1 MALQKD
7 ISFGK
12 LNFALGFNR
21 TNAFPLDANSYFE
34 DYAEA
39 VAAAQTAAAVGSSDS
54 AFYIGQIII
63 INDTKASTDDYT
75 NQGIGLYQITGTAG
89 NGTLTKFGQAASAE
103 ELTAE
108 FEKLK
113 GRVTVIEGKL
123 VLATNDRDGLLSK
136 EDKAKLDTL
145 TATKIDKIQL
155 NGTELTPVDKT
166 VNLALD
172 DTYAKKDTVNDLST
186 ELNNL
191 KDSVKNGMRYVG
203 ESTTDPLGAG
213 GATVADYTS
222 FKNGDICFYDD
233 KTTGS
238 KKEYIYNAK
247 TSTWRELGDEG
258 LHATTQYVDSSVKK
272 AKEDLTAEIGK
283 VSSAVQTEQNR
294 AMQAEQDLQT
304 AINGK
309 ADSSTVTEI
318 SGKVDTLVEKVGS
331 AKEGSTEATG
341 LFKLIADE
349 AKARADADTAT
360 NGVLTTLKTTVE
372 NQGTL
377 ISNLRDDVG
386 GSSDSSD
393 ADTLFGKI
401 AKLREEVGTADTK
414 GPLFERIANLETKVE
429 GLPPAFIT
437 GLKDGETNLKVEDGK
452 LSLDKVNTDLL
463 YNGNL
468 ELVLDGGAA
477 TK

>member
-54 AFYIGQIII
+54 AFYIGQIVI

-113 GRVTVIEGKL
+113 SRVTVIEGKL
-123 VLATNDRDGLLSK
+123 ILATNDRDGLLSK

-145 TATKIDKIQL
+145 TATKIDKIQVD
-155 NGTELTPVDKT
+155 GTEVTPVNKT
-166 VNLALD
+166 VNIALEG
-172 DTYAKKDTVNDLST
+172 TYAKKDVVDTLSGDVTTLKNTVKS
-186 ELNNL
+186 
-191 KDSVKNGMRYVG
+191 GMRYVG
-203 ESTTDPLGAG
+203 ESTTDPTGTG
-213 GATVADYTS
+213 GPTVEGYTS
-222 FKNGDICFYDD
+222 FNNGDICFF
-233 KTTGS
+233 GNQ
-238 KKEYIYNAK
+238 EFIYNGK
-247 TSTWRELGDEG
+247 LKTWRELGDEG
-258 LHATTQYVDSSVKK
+258 KHATHEYVDNAVKT
-272 AKEDLTAEIGK
+272 AKDDLTTKIGE
-283 VSSAVQTEQNR
+283 VSTAVQTEQNR
-294 AMQAEQDLQT
+294 ATQAEQNLQT

-309 ADSSTVTEI
+309 ADSATVTEI
-318 SGKVDTLVEKVGS
+318 SGKVDTLAEKVGA

-360 NGVLTTLKTTVE
+360 NGILTTLQTTVE
-372 NQGTL
+372 TQGTL
-377 ISNLRDDVG
+377 ISGLRNDVG

-414 GPLFERIANLETKVE
+414 GPLFERVAALETSIGE
-429 GLPPAFIT
+429 LPPAFIT

-463 YNGNL
+463 YNGDL

>member
-7 ISFGK
+7 INFGK
-12 LNFALGFNR
+12 LDFLLGFNR
-21 TNAFPLDANSYFE
+21 TKAFPLDANSYFE

-75 NQGIGLYQITGTAG
+75 NKGIGLYQITGTAG
-89 NGTLTKFGQAASAE
+89 NGTLTKFGQATSAD
-103 ELTAE
+103 ELGE
-108 FEKLK
+108 
-113 GRVTVIEGKL
+113 RVSALESQITVINGKL
-123 VLATNDRDGLLSK
+123 ILATDATDGLLSK

-145 TATKIDKIQL
+145 TATKIDKIQVD
-155 NGTELTPVDKT
+155 GTEVTPVNKT
-166 VNLALD
+166 VNIELEG
-172 DTYAKKDTVNDLST
+172 TYAKKDVVDTLSGDVTTLKNTVKS
-186 ELNNL
+186 
-191 KDSVKNGMRYVG
+191 GMRYVG
-203 ESTTDPLGAG
+203 ESTTDPTGTG
-213 GATVADYTS
+213 GPTVEGYTS
-222 FKNGDICFYDD
+222 FNNGDICFF
-233 KTTGS
+233 GS
-238 KKEYIYNAK
+238 KEFIYNGK
-247 TSTWRELGDEG
+247 LKTWRELGDEG
-258 LHATTQYVDSSVKK
+258 KHATHEYVDGKVDK

-283 VSSAVQTEQNR
+283 VSTAVTNEQNR
-294 AMQAEQDLQT
+294 ATQAEQDLQT

-309 ADSSTVTEI
+309 ADSSTVTGI

-331 AKEGSTEATG
+331 EKEGSTEATG

-349 AKARADADTAT
+349 AKARTDADTAT
-360 NGVLTTLKTTVE
+360 NGVLATLQTTVN
-372 NQGTL
+372 NQGSL
-377 ISNLRDDVG
+377 ISGLRDDVG

-393 ADTLFGKI
+393 ADTLFGKV

-414 GPLFERIANLETKVE
+414 GPLFARVANLETKVE
-429 GLPPAFIT
+429 GLPTAFIT
-437 GLKDGETNLKVEDGK
+437 GLKEGETNLKVEDGK

-463 YNGNL
+463 YNGDL

>member
-7 ISFGK
+7 INFGK
-12 LNFALGFNR
+12 LDFLLGFNR
-21 TNAFPLDANSYFE
+21 TKAFPLDANSYFE

-89 NGTLTKFGQAASAE
+89 NGTLTKFGQATSAD
-103 ELTAE
+103 EL
-108 FEKLK
+108 
-113 GRVTVIEGKL
+113 GQRVSALESQITVINGKL
-123 VLATNDRDGLLSK
+123 ILATDAADGLLSK

-145 TATKIDKIQL
+145 TATKIDKIQVD
-155 NGTELTPVDKT
+155 GTDVTPVNKT
-166 VNLALD
+166 VNIALEG
-172 DTYAKKDTVNDLST
+172 TYAKKNDVDNLSGEVTTLKNTVKS
-186 ELNNL
+186 
-191 KDSVKNGMRYVG
+191 GMRYVG
-203 ESTTDPLGAG
+203 ESTTDPTGTG
-213 GATVADYTS
+213 GPTVEGYTS
-222 FKNGDICFYDD
+222 FNNGDICFF
-233 KTTGS
+233 GN
-238 KKEYIYNAK
+238 KEFIYNGK
-247 TSTWRELGDEG
+247 LKTWRELGDEG
-258 LHATTQYVDSSVKK
+258 KHATHEYVDNAVKT
-272 AKEDLTAEIGK
+272 AKDDLTTKIGE
-283 VSSAVQTEQNR
+283 VSTAVQNEQNR
-294 AMQAEQDLQT
+294 ATQAEQNLQT

-318 SGKVDTLVEKVGS
+318 SGKVDTLAEKVGS

-349 AKARADADTAT
+349 AKTRADADTAT
-360 NGVLTTLKTTVE
+360 NGVLTTLQGTVE

-377 ISNLRDDVG
+377 IQGLRNDVG
-386 GSSDSSD
+386 GSSDSSN

-414 GPLFERIANLETKVE
+414 GPLFERVAALETSIGE
-429 GLPPAFIT
+429 LPPAFIT

-463 YNGNL
+463 YNGDL

>member
-145 TATKIDKIQL
+145 TATKIDKIQVD
-155 NGTELTPVDKT
+155 GTDVTPVNKT
-166 VNLALD
+166 VNIALEG
-172 DTYAKKDTVNDLST
+172 TYAKKNVVDTLSGDVT
-186 ELNNL
+186 TL
-191 KDSVKNGMRYVG
+191 KNTVTSGMRYVG
-203 ESTTDPLGAG
+203 ESKRDPTSAEGPDITG
-213 GATVADYTS
+213 YTS
-222 FKNGDICFYDD
+222 FNNGDICFF
-233 KTTGS
+233 GG
-238 KKEYIYNAK
+238 KKFIYNGK
-247 TSTWRELGDEG
+247 LKTWRELSDEG
-258 LHATTQYVDSSVKK
+258 KYATHEYVDEKVAK

-294 AMQAEQDLQT
+294 ATQAEQDLQT

-318 SGKVDTLVEKVGS
+318 SGKVDTLAEKVGS

-349 AKARADADTAT
+349 AKTRADADTAT
-360 NGVLTTLKTTVE
+360 NGVLTTLQGTVE
-372 NQGTL
+372 SQGTL
-377 ISNLRDDVG
+377 ISGLRDDVG

-401 AKLREEVGTADTK
+401 AKLREEVA
-414 GPLFERIANLETKVE
+414 PNS
-429 GLPPAFIT
+429 
-437 GLKDGETNLKVEDGK
+437 GK
-452 LSLDKVNTDLL
+452 LTDRAGTEIF
-463 YNGNL
+463 NANQSDDSQIMIIDCGTSST
-468 ELVLDGGAA
+468 VL
-477 TK
+477 

>member
-89 NGTLTKFGQAASAE
+89 NGTLTKFGQATSVDELGQRVSALE
-103 ELTAE
+103 SQI
-108 FEKLK
+108 
-113 GRVTVIEGKL
+113 TVINGKL
-123 VLATNDRDGLLSK
+123 ILATDAADGLLSK

-145 TATKIDKIQL
+145 TATKIDKIQVD
-155 NGTELTPVDKT
+155 GTDVTPVNKT
-166 VNLALD
+166 VNIALEG
-172 DTYAKKDTVNDLST
+172 TYAKKDVVDTLSGDVTTLKNTVKS
-186 ELNNL
+186 
-191 KDSVKNGMRYVG
+191 GMRYVG
-203 ESTTDPLGAG
+203 ESKRDPTSAEGPDITG
-213 GATVADYTS
+213 YTS
-222 FKNGDICFYDD
+222 FNNGDICFF
-233 KTTGS
+233 GNQ
-238 KKEYIYNAK
+238 EFIYNGK
-247 TSTWRELGDEG
+247 LKTWRELGDEG
-258 LHATTQYVDSSVKK
+258 KHATHEYVDNAVKT
-272 AKEDLTAEIGK
+272 AKDDLTTKIGE
-283 VSSAVQTEQNR
+283 VSTAVQTEQNR
-294 AMQAEQDLQT
+294 ATQAEQNLQT

-318 SGKVDTLVEKVGS
+318 SGKVDTLAEKVGS

-349 AKARADADTAT
+349 AKTRADADTAT
-360 NGVLTTLKTTVE
+360 NGVLTTLQGTVE
-372 NQGTL
+372 SQGTL
-377 ISNLRDDVG
+377 ISGLRDDVG

-414 GPLFERIANLETKVE
+414 GPLFERVAALETSIGE
-429 GLPPAFIT
+429 LPPAFIT
-437 GLKDGETNLKVEDGK
+437 GLKDGETNLKVENGK

-463 YNGNL
+463 YNGDL

>member
-7 ISFGK
+7 INFGK
-12 LNFALGFNR
+12 LDFLLGFNR
-21 TNAFPLDANSYFE
+21 TKAFPLEVNSYFE
-34 DYAEA
+34 DYDEA
-39 VAAAQTAAAVGSSDS
+39 VRAAATAVPVGSSDS
-54 AFYIGQIII
+54 AFFFGEVIIVV
-63 INDTKASTDDYT
+63 DKV
-75 NQGIGLYQITGTAG
+75 QGIGFYQITKNVDGV
-89 NGTLTKFGQAASAE
+89 GTLTKFGQAASAE

-113 GRVTVIEGKL
+113 SRVTVIEGKL
-123 VLATNDRDGLLSK
+123 ILATNDRDGLLSK

-145 TATKIDKIQL
+145 TATKIDKIQVD
-155 NGTELTPVDKT
+155 GTDVTPVNKT
-166 VNLALD
+166 VNIALEG
-172 DTYAKKDTVNDLST
+172 TYAKKDVVDTLSGDVTTLKNTVKS
-186 ELNNL
+186 
-191 KDSVKNGMRYVG
+191 GMRYVG
-203 ESTTDPLGAG
+203 ESKRDPTSAEGPDITG
-213 GATVADYTS
+213 YTS
-222 FKNGDICFYDD
+222 FNNGDICFF
-233 KTTGS
+233 GNQ
-238 KKEYIYNAK
+238 EFIYNGK
-247 TSTWRELGDEG
+247 LKTWRELGDEG
-258 LHATTQYVDSSVKK
+258 KHATHEYVDNAVKT
-272 AKEDLTAEIGK
+272 AKDDLTAEIGK

-318 SGKVDTLVEKVGS
+318 SGKVDTLAEKVGS

-360 NGVLTTLKTTVE
+360 NGILTTLQTTVE
-372 NQGTL
+372 SQGTL
-377 ISNLRDDVG
+377 ISGLRNDVG

-414 GPLFERIANLETKVE
+414 GPLFERVATLETKVE
-429 GLPPAFIT
+429 GLPTAFIT
-437 GLKDGETNLKVEDGK
+437 GLKDGETNLKVENGK

-463 YNGNL
+463 YNGDL

>member
-7 ISFGK
+7 INFGK
-12 LNFALGFNR
+12 LDFLLGFNR
-21 TNAFPLDANSYFE
+21 TKAFPLDANSYFE

-75 NQGIGLYQITGTAG
+75 NKGIGLYQITGTAG
-89 NGTLTKFGQAASAE
+89 NGTLTKFGQATSAD
-103 ELTAE
+103 ELGE
-108 FEKLK
+108 
-113 GRVTVIEGKL
+113 RVSALESQITVINGKL
-123 VLATNDRDGLLSK
+123 ILATDAADGLLSK

-145 TATKIDKIQL
+145 TATKIDKIQVD
-155 NGTELTPVDKT
+155 GTEVTPVNKT
-166 VNLALD
+166 VNIALEG
-172 DTYAKKDTVNDLST
+172 TYAKKDVVDTLSGDVTTLKNTVKS
-186 ELNNL
+186 
-191 KDSVKNGMRYVG
+191 GMRYVG
-203 ESTTDPLGAG
+203 ESTTDPTGTG
-213 GATVADYTS
+213 GPTVEGFTS
-222 FKNGDICFYDD
+222 FNNGDICFF
-233 KTTGS
+233 GN
-238 KKEYIYNAK
+238 KEFIYNGK
-247 TSTWRELGDEG
+247 LKTWRELGDEG
-258 LHATTQYVDSSVKK
+258 THATHEYVDNAVTT
-272 AKEDLTAEIGK
+272 AKGDLTTEIGK
-283 VSSAVQTEQNR
+283 VSTAVQTEQDR
-294 AMQAEQDLQT
+294 AQQAEQDLQT

-360 NGVLTTLKTTVE
+360 NGVLATLQTTVN
-372 NQGTL
+372 NQGSL
-377 ISNLRDDVG
+377 ISGLRDDVG

-393 ADTLFGKI
+393 ADTLFGKL

-414 GPLFERIANLETKVE
+414 GPLFERVAALETSIE
-429 GLPPAFIT
+429 GLPTAFIT

-463 YNGNL
+463 YNGDL

>member
-7 ISFGK
+7 INFGK
-12 LNFALGFNR
+12 LDFLLGFNR
-21 TNAFPLDANSYFE
+21 TKAFPLDANSYFE

-75 NQGIGLYQITGTAG
+75 NKGIGLYQITGTAG
-89 NGTLTKFGQAASAE
+89 NGTLTKFGQATSAD
-103 ELTAE
+103 ELGE
-108 FEKLK
+108 
-113 GRVTVIEGKL
+113 RVSALESQITVINGKL
-123 VLATNDRDGLLSK
+123 ILATDAADGLLSK

-145 TATKIDKIQL
+145 TATKIDKIQVD
-155 NGTELTPVDKT
+155 GTEVTPVNKT
-166 VNLALD
+166 VNIALEE
-172 DTYAKKDTVNDLST
+172 TYAKKDVVDTLSGDVNTLKNTVKS
-186 ELNNL
+186 
-191 KDSVKNGMRYVG
+191 GMRYVG
-203 ESTTDPLGAG
+203 ESKRDPTSAEGPDITG
-213 GATVADYTS
+213 YTS
-222 FKNGDICFYDD
+222 FNNGDICFF
-233 KTTGS
+233 GS
-238 KKEYIYNAK
+238 KEFIYNGK
-247 TSTWRELGDEG
+247 LKTWRELGDEG
-258 LHATTQYVDSSVKK
+258 KHATHEYVDGKVDK

-283 VSSAVQTEQNR
+283 VSTAVTNEQNR
-294 AMQAEQDLQT
+294 ATQVEQELQT

-318 SGKVDTLVEKVGS
+318 SGKVDTLAEKVGS

-349 AKARADADTAT
+349 AKTRADADTAT
-360 NGVLTTLKTTVE
+360 NGVLTTLQGTVE

-377 ISNLRDDVG
+377 IQGLRNDVG

-414 GPLFERIANLETKVE
+414 GPLFERVASLETKVE
-429 GLPPAFIT
+429 GLPTAFIT

-463 YNGNL
+463 YNGDL